1 MSKKEVK
8 TNAMRIL
15 DRQKIPY
22 EYQEY
27 ECEDFTGGIQV
38 ADQLG
43 YNHALVYKTLVTT
56 GKSGQH
62 YVFVI
67 PVEEEIDFKKAAKAV
82 GEKSLEML
90 PQKELTQVTGYVR
103 GGCTAI
109 GMKKQ
114 FPTIIHEA
122 ACGLESIYVSG
133 GKLGMQLKLSP
144 EDLKKAA
151 NAGFADVIH

>member
-1 MSKKEVK
+1 
-8 TNAMRIL
+8 
-15 DRQKIPY
+15 
-22 EYQEY
+22 
-27 ECEDFTGGIQV
+27 
-38 ADQLG
+38 
-43 YNHALVYKTLVTT
+43 
-56 GKSGQH
+56 
-62 YVFVI
+62 
-67 PVEEEIDFKKAAKAV
+67 
-82 GEKSLEML
+82 ML

-133 GKLGMQLKLSP
+133 GRLGMQLKLSP

>member
-27 ECEDFTGGIQV
+27 ECEDFIGGIQV